1 MLIINEDTLIHTD
14 SSSDVIEHFGV
25 KGMRW
30 GIRRFGI
37 ERFSSK
43 KSTPKKYAKN
53 DNSYKARK
61 SRILE
66 KERLDKKGMT
76 KSNQEKYDA
85 LTKKMWEADHYNKAK
100 DFDRLRDE
108 RAKLVESKKK

>member
-1 MLIINEDTLIHTD
+1 
-14 SSSDVIEHFGV
+14 
-25 KGMRW
+25 
-30 GIRRFGI
+30 
-37 ERFSSK
+37 
-43 KSTPKKYAKN
+43 
-53 DNSYKARK
+53 
-61 SRILE
+61 
-66 KERLDKKGMT
+66 MT